1 MGEWVVPKIWHLGPD
16 CPSTLTTQWI
26 HAVTLSLQV
35 LRVLESAVGVSHN
48 YFIYLETGK
57 DFEYFKYLEGGMA
70 QFSLAI
76 NQRTTL
82 TPITQCPGSKC
93 YLGTFLGG
101 FFPVVGIED
110 FMVHL
115 RACRPDHSLHLVA
128 CHFGGFL
135 RSHEGLGYLNTAIL
149 KGMG

>member
-48 YFIYLETGK
+48 YFIYLEAGK
-57 DFEYFKYLEGGMA
+57 YLKYFKYFKYLEGGTA
-70 QFSLAI
+70 QFSPAI

-93 YLGTFLGG
+93 HLGTFLGG
-101 FFPVVGIED
+101 FFPVVGIDD

-115 RACRPDHSLHLVA
+115 PAARITHCIWLP
-128 CHFGGFL
+128 
-135 RSHEGLGYLNTAIL
+135 AIL
-149 KGMG
+149 AVSYVVMRDLDT

>member
-16 CPSTLTTQWI
+16 CPSTLTAQCSGYMRLHSVYKYFECWNS
-26 HAVTLSLQV
+26 V
-35 LRVLESAVGVSHN
+35 VGVGHN

-57 DFEYFKYLEGGMA
+57 YFEYFKYLKYLEGGTA
-70 QFSLAI
+70 QFSPAI

-93 YLGTFLGG
+93 HLGTFLGG
-101 FFPVVGIED
+101 FFPLVGIDD

-115 RACRPDHSLHLVA
+115 PAARITHCIWLP
-128 CHFGGFL
+128 
-135 RSHEGLGYLNTAIL
+135 AIL
-149 KGMG
+149 AVSLGTLSFTF

>member
-16 CPSTLTTQWI
+16 CPSTLTAQRI

-48 YFIYLETGK
+48 YFIYLEADK
-57 DFEYFKYLEGGMA
+57 YSKYLKYLEGGTA
-70 QFSLAI
+70 QFSPAI

-93 YLGTFLGG
+93 HLGTFLGG
-101 FFPVVGIED
+101 FFPVVGIDD

-115 RACRPDHSLHLVA
+115 HAARITHCIWLPVILAVSYVVMR
-128 CHFGGFL
+128 
-135 RSHEGLGYLNTAIL
+135 YLDIQPFW
-149 KGMG
+149 KGRG

>member
-26 HAVTLSLQV
+26 HEYSV
-35 LRVLESAVGVSHN
+35 LRVLESAVGVGHN
-48 YFIYLETGK
+48 YFIYLESDK
-57 DFEYFKYLEGGMA
+57 YLKYFKYLEGGTA
-70 QFSLAI
+70 QFSPAI

-93 YLGTFLGG
+93 HLGTFLGG
-101 FFPVVGIED
+101 FFPVVGIDD

-115 RACRPDHSLHLVA
+115 PAARITHCIWLP
-128 CHFGGFL
+128 
-135 RSHEGLGYLNTAIL
+135 AIL
-149 KGMG
+149 AVSYVVMRALDT